1 MKLMEIK
8 MTVGNP
14 ENFKVQ
20 IKTGRDEVDSRVP
33 CDFTNLTLKKLF
45 SWIDSQQV
53 GSLLKAELKKSAS
66 RFPHQALPAW
76 QRDFDRHLSKAQSR
90 LRKKKNFSKSVQ
102 TQPLEDKGPP
112 KHVEMRATDFGGF
125 DDQEFDDLDHDGTS
139 NELEAIENNEKHVV
153 VTTEITEEF
162 VEDNSVVVAD
172 ASVVVADA
180 TEESEDPRQDSDVPE
195 QTENNE
201 RSICEENNI

>member
-1 MKLMEIK
+1 

-20 IKTGRDEVDSRVP
+20 IKTGRDEIDSRVP

-90 LRKKKNFSKSVQ
+90 LRKKKNFSKAP

-112 KHVEMRATDFGGF
+112 SEHIEMRATDFGGF
-125 DDQEFDDLDHDGTS
+125 EDFDDLDRDEAS
-139 NELEAIENNEKHVV
+139 NELENVDKHDYLDRVV
-153 VTTEITEEF
+153 VAQITEELVENKDSIEVSETKEF
-162 VEDNSVVVAD
+162 VEVS
-172 ASVVVADA
+172 
-180 TEESEDPRQDSDVPE
+180 DSAEIEQEQEQEPVNPE
-195 QTENNE
+195 QTETINSQDNE
-201 RSICEENNI
+201 KSICEENNI